1 MAPSGMTTSMVP
13 RAAVLAAAVLLC
25 ASLLT
30 AWRVPLF
37 DPDEGYYPATAAE
50 SIDAGRPWD
59 LQFNGEPRWD
69 KPVLTYAL
77 IQSAFVLLGRSDGA
91 ARVPSAF
98 EGAALVL
105 AVGALAGALAG
116 ARAGGLAAVVLSTT
130 VGVQIFSRIAHP
142 EIALALS
149 LGVTQLLLVW
159 WLLSVPTEAER
170 HVVRG
175 DALNGRRLPIL
186 IGISMA
192 YGVLAKGPVAIAIPA
207 LGVALAAPFV
217 INLRARWRQAIR
229 DGLLAGAVAIAL
241 ASPWFIAMTVRHGT
255 GFLTDTLWRQNV
267 ARYTGQLAVHLSTS
281 PFYYVLPTIVALLP
295 WTALL
300 MPALAGVWRGKR
312 ADAIGRLRFCVAMMA
327 AATFGFYS
335 LSASKLAT
343 YILGLMP
350 SVAVLIGV
358 YLDGELSAARTPT
371 SAAYRAT
378 SVLLAL
384 TAAALVGVGAVSG
397 RIWTA
402 AELTGGAPGTD
413 AGALLFRA
421 ALSTAVVMAAGGA
434 LVLFLSG
441 HARLFALTAAGV
453 CVPLVAFLAARPLL
467 ESAYPWQRFA
477 AQIAQA
483 PAPVWVDRY
492 RTPSLAFYSGRRIA
506 RVTSDAD
513 LAGVITGADGWLIV
527 PQSRTTDGSLSGR
540 EQAGSATIVD
550 RAGDAALVR
559 LTMPRST
566 R

>member
-1 MAPSGMTTSMVP
+1 MTTWMMP
-13 RAAVLAAAVLLC
+13 RVAALAAAMLLC

-30 AWRVPLF
+30 AWLVPLF
-37 DPDEGYYPATAAE
+37 DPDEGFYPATAAE
-50 SIDAGRPWD
+50 SLDAGRGWD
-59 LQFNGEPRWD
+59 LRFDGQPRWD
-69 KPVLTYAL
+69 KPVLAYAL
-77 IQSAFVLLGRSDGA
+77 IESAFTLLGRSDGA
-91 ARVPSAF
+91 ARVPSAI
-98 EGAALVL
+98 EGALLVL
-105 AVGALAGALAG
+105 IVGGLVAALAGE
-116 ARAGGLAAVVLSTT
+116 RAGGLSALVLSTT
-130 VGVQIFSRIAHP
+130 VGVQVYSRVAHP

-149 LGVTQLLLVW
+149 IGTTQLLLVT
-159 WLLSVPTEAER
+159 WLLSGPKRANRYT
-170 HVVRG
+170 
-175 DALNGRRLPIL
+175 LPLL
-186 IGISMA
+186 IGISMG
-192 YGVLAKGPVAIAIPA
+192 YGLLAKGPVAAVIPGIGALLCAPFVLERDRWPAAIRDGVVAGAVA
-207 LGVALAAPFV
+207 LALAAPWFV
-217 INLRARWRQAIR
+217 
-229 DGLLAGAVAIAL
+229 
-241 ASPWFIAMTVRHGT
+241 AMTLRHGT
-255 GFLTDTLWRQNV
+255 PFLREALWQQNV
-267 ARYTGQLAVHLSTS
+267 ARYTGQLVTHPSAS
-281 PFYYVLPTIVALLP
+281 PVYYVVPTIVALLP

-513 LAGVITGADGWLIV
+513 LTGVITGADGWLIV